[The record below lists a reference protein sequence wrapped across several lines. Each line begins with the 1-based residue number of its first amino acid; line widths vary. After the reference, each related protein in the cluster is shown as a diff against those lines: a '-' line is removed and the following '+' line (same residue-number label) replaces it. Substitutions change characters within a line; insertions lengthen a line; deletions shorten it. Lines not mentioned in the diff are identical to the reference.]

1 MDDRKKRL
9 AVITLV
15 LYITTTAVWLFR
27 SRDWQSE
34 VLPVTFRVTL
44 FFAILLLAFDDV
56 KNLLLRLKGPV
67 GILVGCGLLLAVLY
81 KPSAKA
87 ILPVLIGSIAVIG
100 ILGLIR
106 RQFTGNS
113 PSNRKGT

>member
-1 MDDRKKRL
+1 MDDPKKRL
-9 AVITLV
+9 VVITIV
-15 LYITTTAVWLFR
+15 LFIITTGVWLFG
-27 SRDWQSE
+27 SRDWQIE

-56 KNLLLRLKGPV
+56 KSLLQRLKGPV
-67 GILVGCGLLLAVLY
+67 GILVAGGLLLAVLY

-100 ILGLIR
+100 VLGFIR

-113 PSNRKGT
+113 PSNR

>member
-1 MDDRKKRL
+1 MDDSKKRL
-9 AVITLV
+9 AVITIV
-15 LYITTTAVWLFR
+15 LFIITTGVWLLG
-27 SRDWQSE
+27 SPDWQIE

-56 KNLLLRLKGPV
+56 KSLRQRLKGPV
-67 GILVGCGLLLAVLY
+67 GILIGCGLLLAVLY

-87 ILPVLIGSIAVIG
+87 ILPILIGSIAVIG
-100 ILGLIR
+100 VLGFIR

-113 PSNRKGT
+113 PSNR